1 MRRMRSIGTEH
12 VSEQLIIPFSDRTK
26 NSASFFFTTS
36 PLFVFRFSLVSL
48 GYLPEETW
56 KNDEETEDGS

>member
-12 VSEQLIIPFSDRTK
+12 VSQQLIIPFSDRTK
-26 NSASFFFTTS
+26 NSASFFLTTS

-48 GYLPEETW
+48 GYFPEETR
-56 KNDEETEDGS
+56 KNVEETEDGS